1 MTEIFIAK
9 SNDVFLKLDYRVG
22 LKQVTHEIDKEI
34 ERMFWD
40 KWLTLYPNMNQDNF
54 ISFSEF
60 KEMHK
65 PQERLNESDKERI
78 DRLVDNIR
86 GKGGE

>member
-1 MTEIFIAK
+1 M
-9 SNDVFLKLDYRVG
+9 DYRVG
-22 LKQVTHEIDKEI
+22 LRQVNHELKKEI
-34 ERMFWD
+34 EQSYWD
-40 KWLTLYPNMNQDNF
+40 LWKELYPNMNQDNF
-54 ISFSEF
+54 ISFEDF

-65 PQERLNESDKERI
+65 PQERLNESDKARI